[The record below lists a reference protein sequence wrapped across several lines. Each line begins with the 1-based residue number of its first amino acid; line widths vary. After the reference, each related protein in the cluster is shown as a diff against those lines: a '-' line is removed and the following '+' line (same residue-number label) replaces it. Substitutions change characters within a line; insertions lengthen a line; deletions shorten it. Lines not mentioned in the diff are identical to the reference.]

1 MARQLSKLG
10 YLEAKKT
17 LFLLCDLQEK
27 FRPGMKLFDPIIKNT
42 AKLLQAGKILNV
54 PLIATE
60 HYPEKLGRIVKELD
74 ISHAKSV
81 ISKTRFS
88 MMLPDVQAKIKE
100 IYKNDDLESVV
111 LFGLEAHICV
121 EQTAM
126 DFLKDGLAVHVV
138 ADCSVSRS
146 LEDRALALERLKQ
159 IGCFVTTSEN
169 VIFKLMKDK
178 NHPEFNQVRKLV
190 TETSAETGLSKL

>member
-74 ISHAKSV
+74 ISHAKGV
-81 ISKTRFS
+81 IPKTRFS
-88 MMLPDVQAKIKE
+88 MMVPEVQAKIKE
-100 IYKNDDLESVV
+100 LYKNDDLESVV

-146 LEDRALALERLKQ
+146 LEDRSLALERLKQ

-190 TETSAETGLSKL
+190 TETSADTGLSKL